1 MTRTKTLTHVLAL
14 TLVASLAACG
24 GGGGSSTAAPT
35 PSPAPAPAPTPAPA
49 PAPVTVVADAG
60 NLKATVPA
68 PTYAASSVTA
78 DVFATLNAARL
89 AAGAGQ
95 VAQDAKL
102 DVASAAHA
110 KYLTS
115 NFVGITDYH
124 TEVVGKDDFYDVKA
138 TDRVARA
145 GFVAGVSTEVVGGS
159 GASMTGAGCVLGL
172 LNTAYHGPALLSS
185 NTNIGIGVGL
195 DAAAFPVCV
204 ADLAT
209 ASGDAL
215 GLVPAAGALVSY
227 PFGGQTGVAETFYV
241 GNESPR
247 PPVSLF
253 PNATA
258 GTPVIVSVR
267 NADYVN
273 FAAAGTLNAAVTT
286 FTLKDA
292 SGNLVA
298 AEILAHPSIKAG
310 AGVKLNSDS
319 VLTEG
324 FVVLVPLAPLVK
336 GQTYKVE
343 FSVTL
348 KTGGAAL
355 PKTWSFTT
363 AQ

>member
-24 GGGGSSTAAPT
+24 GGGGGGSTAA

-68 PTYAASSVTA
+68 PTYAASSVSA
-78 DVFATLNAARL
+78 DVFATLNAARV

-95 VAQDAKL
+95 VSQDAKL
-102 DVASAAHA
+102 DVASTAHA

-124 TEVVGKDDFYDVKA
+124 TEVVGKGDFYAALA
-138 TDRVARA
+138 TDRISKA
-145 GFVAGVSTEVVGGS
+145 GFIAGVSTEVVGGS
-159 GASMTGAGCVLGL
+159 GVSMTGAGCVLGL

-185 NTNIGIGVGL
+185 NTNIGIGAGL

-215 GLVPAAGALVSY
+215 GLVPAAGALVAY

-247 PPVSLF
+247 PPVTLF

-298 AEILAHPSIKAG
+298 AEILASPGLKAG
-310 AGVKLNSDS
+310 AGVKLNADS
-319 VLTEG
+319 VLQDG
-324 FVVLVPLAPLVK
+324 FVVLVPLAPLAK
-336 GQTYKVE
+336 GQTYTVT
-343 FSVTL
+343 FSATL
-348 KTGGAAL
+348 KSGGAAL
-355 PKTWSFTT
+355 AKTWAFTT